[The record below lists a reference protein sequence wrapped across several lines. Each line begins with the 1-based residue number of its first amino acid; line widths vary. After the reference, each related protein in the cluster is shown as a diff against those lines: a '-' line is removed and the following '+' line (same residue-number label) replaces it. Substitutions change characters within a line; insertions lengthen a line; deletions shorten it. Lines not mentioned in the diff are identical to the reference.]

1 MARYGPESEGG
12 RYDDGLELSIDQFVS
27 PAQQFRATQGGSP
40 SGVDIVEV
48 VTLPA
53 IAATANNLSLG
64 DGTYFRLSTSGGAQ
78 IITGFANV
86 QAGRRVFLFNVGANN
101 ITLNNLDAG
110 SSTENQIITGTG
122 AAVVIAPNGAVI
134 LVYDNI
140 STKWRKA
147 HTV

>member
-12 RYDDGLELSIDQFVS
+12 RYDDGLELGGDQFLT
-27 PAQQFRATQGGSP
+27 PAQQFQAAQSQGP
-40 SGVDIVEV
+40 SGVDVVEV

-53 IAATANNLSLG
+53 IAATANDLSLG
-64 DGTYFRLSTSGGAQ
+64 QGTYFRLSTSGGAQ

-86 QAGRRVFLFNVGANN
+86 QAGRRVFLFNVGAAN
-101 ITLNNLDAG
+101 ITLNNQDAG
-110 SSTENQIITGTG
+110 SSAENRIITGTG
-122 AAVVIAPNGAVI
+122 AAVVIAPDGAVI

-140 STKWRKA
+140 TTRWRKA